1 MIINPKTADG
11 WLEEKVMG
19 AARNVIVHKLRAAD
33 HEDRFRI
40 YHPVTRKNTPIYVHA
55 KVMIVDDW
63 FVKIGSSNLN
73 NRSLGFDTECDLA
86 VEANALGVKDK
97 KSRTMIENMMNDLLS
112 EHLGVEGALH
122 SETQRKSKRRL
133 IPAIERLLKCRGRTL
148 KELKL
153 PKLNKEDSKNAA
165 DSIFDPEQPSSLI
178 PKLKRAFS

>member
-1 MIINPKTADG
+1 MYLAAIAAARRLIYIESQYCASPRIGEALTRRLLEKGGPDIVIINPKTADG

-40 YHPVTRKNTPIYVHA
+40 YHPVTRKNKPIYVHA

-86 VEANALGVKDK
+86 VEANSVGVKDK
-97 KSRTMIENMMNDLLS
+97 KFRTMIECIMIDLLS
-112 EHLGVEGALH
+112 EHLGVEGAH
-122 SETQRKSKRRL
+122 SL
-133 IPAIERLLKCRGRTL
+133 FLKHKGTISG
-148 KELKL
+148 E
-153 PKLNKEDSKNAA
+153 
-165 DSIFDPEQPSSLI
+165 
-178 PKLKRAFS
+178 